1 MVKIMFNKL
10 SRREV
15 IFAVLLL
22 AALFVHSAA
31 PTPVNADPTPKWCSG
46 VNIVMFPGGTPGGA
60 FESVV
65 YNGALQATADL
76 GPTTQY
82 IWSDWA
88 VDKMITQFKQAVATK
103 PDGIAIMGHPGDDA
117 YKLL

>member
-1 MVKIMFNKL
+1 MSK
-10 SRREV
+10 RELFLV
-15 IFAVLLL
+15 GMLIL
-22 AALFVHSAA
+22 ALALPHVGTAA
-31 PTPVNADPTPKWCSG
+31 TPVNAADATPGWCKG

-82 IWSDWA
+82 VWSDWS
-88 VDKMITQFKQAVATK
+88 VDKMITQFKQAVATH

-117 YKLL
+117 FKPL